1 MYKNF
6 NGSCNYSIGEFKKFT
21 DKSKSNKILES
32 FNYDEKLIVESFFGA
47 GGDLLLDPYNP
58 IECLNVLCSLYENDK
73 ITFDDKIKKILKFK
87 EKYKH
92 E

>member
-1 MYKNF
+1 MKLNYK
-6 NGSCNYSIGEFKKFT
+6 GLVIADSIRMNALSE
-21 DKSKSNKILES
+21 
-32 FNYDEKLIVESFFGA
+32 NYDEKLIVESFFGA

>member
-1 MYKNF
+1 MNTRHENIRLNYK
-6 NGSCNYSIGEFKKFT
+6 GLVIADSIRMNALSE
-21 DKSKSNKILES
+21 
-32 FNYDEKLIVESFFGA
+32 NYDEKLIVESFFGA